1 MANEGIN
8 WREIHKKELT
18 DFVRQF
24 YQTSYLWRQNAYHEK
39 WDKYERNYR
48 SIYDPDIKKRKA
60 PWQSCLFVPSSNQN
74 VEVITSALT
83 KIHSGKK
90 HALSLEPREMGDE
103 LQAEMNTNLMG
114 YYLEKGN
121 FPIGRYD
128 TIKESGI
135 YGSGFMK
142 IFWERK
148 YAKRRIRKPVLAG
161 FMDMLTKGAIPGTKL
176 KDVEMVEDVLIKNGI
191 RYQHVHI
198 RDIFLEPNSKD
209 GARVIHRDKIT
220 YGELKRLA
228 DQGLLDKDSVKELWM
243 HYESDKFEEDV
254 RPLKFDQSL
263 DDPKLPRPS
272 YDKNH
277 TVWEFHGPLPM
288 KWVDLDMPE
297 DTEEQKEKANEI
309 TPGKALVASG
319 YWFLGSEEEPDQAME
334 PPILQV
340 DYIRSGQTYG
350 IGVCELMAG
359 LQEELNEMTNQSID
373 NISLLMNKVI
383 VAMEK
388 YFVDI
393 NEIRSAP
400 GAVWR
405 VKENMN
411 IDDVRKVVM
420 EMQFSDVPSS
430 SFKERFD
437 RERQIQEVT
446 AANRMTTGSAGMSN
460 DTNQTLGGME
470 LLRQAAFDRFT
481 VYAYI
486 IGRQFDVK
494 VAKKTMELIY
504 QNMEDETARLIL
516 GEQPIAMLNP
526 ETGMDDLIA
535 KYALW
540 KRMPPHELDI
550 CYDYVPADV
559 FGSEN
564 KFQKS
569 QDLMSWGQFIAST
582 FPQWNPLPLVKKLGR
597 LKDFSP
603 EEITEM
609 VGDLEG
615 MMPTPMGM
623 GQGVPSISKATKQ
636 ATGEVSPP
644 SESAIGAP

>member
-1 MANEGIN
+1 MSEKKT
-8 WREIHKKELT
+8 WREIHKTELVN
-18 DFVRQF
+18 FVRDF
-24 YQTSYLWRQNAYHEK
+24 YRESYDWRQKAYHAN
-39 WDKYERNYR
+39 WDKFEMNYR
-48 SIYDPDIKKRKA
+48 NIYDPAIKAKKA
-60 PWQSCLFVPSSNQN
+60 PWQSCLFIPSSNQN

-103 LQAEMNTNLMG
+103 LQAELNTALMS

-121 FPIGRYD
+121 YQVARYD
-128 TIKESGI
+128 TIKEACI

-142 IFWERK
+142 LFWEKR
-148 YAKRRIRKPVLAG
+148 YAKRRMRQPVVAG
-161 FMDMLTKGAIPGTKL
+161 FMDALQGKGIPGQKL
-176 KDVEMVEDVLIKNGI
+176 KDKEVVQEVLIKNGI

-209 GARVIHRDKIT
+209 GSRLIHRDKIT

-243 HYESDKFEEDV
+243 IYENDKFETDIQPV
-254 RPLKFDQSL
+254 KFEQSIQ
-263 DDPKLPRPS
+263 DPKLPRPS

-277 TVWEFHGPLPM
+277 TVWEYHGPLPR
-288 KWVDLDMPE
+288 KWIDLDMPE
-297 DTEEQKEKANEI
+297 DTEKQIEAANEI

-319 YWFLGSEEEPDQAME
+319 FYYLGCEEEPDQAME
-334 PPILQV
+334 PPFVQV
-340 DYIRSGQTYG
+340 DYIRAGQTYG
-350 IGVCELMAG
+350 MGVCELMAG
-359 LQEELNEMTNQSID
+359 LQEELNEATNQSID
-373 NISLLMNKVI
+373 NISLLMNKI
-383 VAMEK
+383 IIGIEK

-393 NEIRSAP
+393 NEVRSAP
-400 GAVWR
+400 GALWR
-405 VKENMN
+405 LKGSE

-420 EMQFSDVPSS
+420 EMPFSDIPGS

-446 AANRMTTGSAGMSN
+446 AANRMTTGAAGGAK

-486 IGRQFDVK
+486 IGRQFDIN
-494 VAKKTMELIY
+494 VARKTMELIY
-504 QNMEDETARLIL
+504 QNVEDEAVRLIL
-516 GEQPIAMLNP
+516 GMQPIEILPGEIIPKWEA
-526 ETGMDDLIA
+526 
-535 KYALW
+535 W
-540 KRMPPHELDI
+540 RRMAPQDI
-550 CYDYVPADV
+550 DIFYDYVPADV

-569 QDLMSWGQFIAST
+569 QDLMSWGQFLAST
-582 FPQWNPLPLVKKLGR
+582 LPQWNPLALAKRLGR

-603 EEITEM
+603 EEVTEII
-609 VGDLEG
+609 GDAEG
-615 MMPTPMGM
+615 MMQTPMGM
-623 GQGVPSISKATKQ
+623 GQGVPSISKPTKQ
-636 ATGEVSPP
+636 ATGEVAPP
-644 SESAIGAP
+644 GESAIGAP